1 MPAQRKKQSAPA
13 PMPHPSRPP
22 LQAPSPPANPNA
34 DRLTVSD
41 IEVLLDPKYGG
52 QITLPT
58 FRYDSQ
64 ENRAIMDA
72 VRNRGI
78 APAVAIA
85 NAEARAASKGNVKG
99 PSGQAP
105 GIGAALPTVKTPPR
119 VPTPPP
125 RVPTPAPPVPTRPPS
140 PPRAP
145 SPSASVLSSKRP
157 ISPGS
162 SSSGPSVAA
171 ILVCGSDDSSM
182 ALDYEDATT
191 PRPASPADEE
201 HLDSNESVE
210 AVVTLINS
218 AIDIFKALS
227 SSQWK
232 NYIIDAFPSIM
243 DGDINR
249 IHSTFMEKIPILHRI
264 LPPAVEVP
272 ASAVDAPATRLNPR
286 DAQPPADSAK
296 SKPPKKKVRVD
307 PAPSVDVTP
316 PARAPLMEVDEPA
329 VSPPAS
335 GKAPTNPL
343 PIPSSKRAPP
353 PSSAPSVSFRAPSAP
368 RKRRQGKH
376 TAHGASR
383 RAIILTPPADS
394 PVTAA
399 SFTPEVINS
408 LNQLL
413 KKDVKSDVVLTHA
426 SVEGK
431 GICIAASQVPSPAEI
446 VLVLKHVRRI
456 FPSPN
461 VPIGHTPITLTS
473 YLKIV
478 DIPHVPA
485 SSKEWAL
492 KQHEAFTSALNKS
505 PVGASLAKLIK
516 HKPRFMRAS
525 PHSDSCWA
533 WVDIHDTV
541 SGSNARTYISKFVS
555 ISGTNCQIKGARPH
569 SGSVHCARCQR
580 WGHHSDQCRAKCARC
595 SLCSGPHSEANHS
608 KCVDAKRI
616 DVRQCANCTAAKRPA
631 DKRSHSATDAK
642 DVLPDCLVLSWGLLL
657 FIGYPAGYKG
667 WKFYNPVTKRTV
679 ISERADFD
687 ERYFPGTSKAQLE
700 AVPSFARTPDLL
712 QTPNDTSSYSG
723 LPPLQDE
730 GGDNHFPPAC
740 PKTPTP
746 SASVPP
752 EEKPVLPLPPLPLI
766 PPVTPPQIHPPLPVN
781 PPTAGAPLEPPHV
794 PRRTG

>member
-1 MPAQRKKQSAPA
+1 MPRKSNKPSNPA
-13 PMPHPSRPP
+13 PTPHPYRPP

-34 DRLTVSD
+34 ARIVLGDLIPMLEHNIPLTTFH
-41 IEVLLDPKYGG
+41 LD
-52 QITLPT
+52 
-58 FRYDSQ
+58 FH
-64 ENRAIMDA
+64 ENRAIVDA

-78 APAVAIA
+78 APATAIA
-85 NAEARAASKGNVKG
+85 NAEASALAKGNVKG
-99 PSGQAP
+99 PSGQVS
-105 GIGAALPTVKTPPR
+105 GIGAALPAVNTPPSAPTPPTR
-119 VPTPPP
+119 VPTPS
-125 RVPTPAPPVPTRPPS
+125 PPVPIRPPS

-171 ILVCGSDDSSM
+171 VSVCGSDDSSM

-201 HLDSNESVE
+201 HLDSKESKEVIINAIRTALGFFE
-210 AVVTLINS
+210 AFATKDWKTVILDVFPTLMDDDLN
-218 AIDIFKALS
+218 DVHKYFNRKAPEFRSL
-227 SSQWK
+227 
-232 NYIIDAFPSIM
+232 
-243 DGDINR
+243 
-249 IHSTFMEKIPILHRI
+249 
-264 LPPAVEVP
+264 LPPAVEAP
-272 ASAVDAPATRLNPR
+272 APAADAPAPRVIPR

-307 PAPSVDVTP
+307 PAPSDVTP
-316 PARAPLMEVDEPA
+316 PATAPLMEVDEPA
-329 VSPPAS
+329 APPSAS
-335 GKAPTNPL
+335 GKAPTKPL
-343 PIPSSKRAPP
+343 PVPSSKRAP
-353 PSSAPSVSFRAPSAP
+353 APKDAAPVSFRAPSAP

-431 GICIAASQVPSPAEI
+431 GICIAASRVPSPAEI
-446 VLVLKHVRRI
+446 SFVLKHVRRI

-461 VPIGHTPITLTS
+461 IPIGHSPITSTS

-485 SSKEWAL
+485 SSKDWAL
-492 KQHEAFTSALNKS
+492 KQQEAFTSALNKS

-541 SGSNARTYISKFVS
+541 AGSNARLYISKFVS
-555 ISGTNCQIKGARPH
+555 IGGTNCQIKGARPH

-595 SLCSGPHSEANHS
+595 PLCSGPHSEANHL
-608 KCVDAKRI
+608 KCVDAKRV

-642 DVLPDCLVLSWGLLL
+642 VCPFWKNRFDRAWLKRQ
-657 FIGYPAGYKG
+657 FPARS
-667 WKFYNPVTKRTV
+667 T
-679 ISERADFD
+679 
-687 ERYFPGTSKAQLE
+687 
-700 AVPSFARTPDLL
+700 
-712 QTPNDTSSYSG
+712 
-723 LPPLQDE
+723 
-730 GGDNHFPPAC
+730 
-740 PKTPTP
+740 
-746 SASVPP
+746 
-752 EEKPVLPLPPLPLI
+752 
-766 PPVTPPQIHPPLPVN
+766 
-781 PPTAGAPLEPPHV
+781 
-794 PRRTG
+794 TGVQ